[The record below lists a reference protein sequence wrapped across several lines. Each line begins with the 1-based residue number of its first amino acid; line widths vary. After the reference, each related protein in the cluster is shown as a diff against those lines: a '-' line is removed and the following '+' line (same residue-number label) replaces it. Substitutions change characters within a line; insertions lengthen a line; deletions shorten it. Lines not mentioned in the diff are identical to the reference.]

1 MVLGPAVT
9 WLADERG
16 SCGVTALQGGG
27 VLQRRVGGRHAV
39 TYLMN
44 NHMYMRYDQALASGW
59 PIATGMIEGA
69 CRFVPSKTVS
79 ESPGPDG
86 RSPDGAEVILK
97 LRAVVVN
104 GDLDD

>member
-1 MVLGPAVT
+1 MA
-9 WLADERG
+9 
-16 SCGVTALQGGG
+16 GGG

-39 TYLMN
+39 TYPTN

-59 PIATGMIEGA
+59 PIAAGMIEGA
-69 CRFVPSKTVS
+69 CRFESKTVS

-86 RSPDGAEVILK
+86 RSPDGAEVLK

-104 GDLDD
+104 GDLDDYMRY